1 MTELDLILAEVA
13 QHVPV
18 VVRVDDRNRI
28 IERRALE
35 IPGPARRAVGRARSA
50 RWAPDEETM
59 TAART
64 ARRSTP

>member
-1 MTELDLILAEVA
+1 VTELDLILAEVA

-35 IPGPARRAVGRARSA
+35 IPGPARRAVVARSA